1 MLDVDGRYIASLERG
16 AKEDASRL
24 TLTAESILPV
34 VAFHSSLCG
43 ATYQPQ
49 YFQQHV
55 ASILEHQ
62 HRICDIM
69 YKIEAIDIHINQ

>member
-16 AKEDASRL
+16 VKEDASLL
-24 TLTAESILPV
+24 TLTAESIL

-55 ASILEHQ
+55 ASMLEHQ